1 MARPE
6 RRPEKDLA
14 ARRSGLLVWGVPL
27 AVVVVTALADVGQ
40 VARTVLWTVSLMIAG
55 IACVVNA
62 RRSARLHCY
71 ITGPFFLLLAALS
84 FVHGSGVLSLGAW
97 GWSGIAAVLLVG
109 APLLIWGPEL
119 IWGKYAGS
127 PRSDCC

>member
-1 MARPE
+1 MTNAE
-6 RRPEKDLA
+6 DRREKDLA

-27 AVVVVTALADVGQ
+27 AVVFVTALADVGHD
-40 VARTVLWTVSLMIAG
+40 ARTVLWTISLLIAG
-55 IACVVNA
+55 IACVANA

-71 ITGPFFLLLAALS
+71 ITGPFFLLLAGLS
-84 FVHGSGVLSLGAW
+84 FLHGSGLVSLGAW
-97 GWSGIAAVLLVG
+97 GWPGIAVALLIG

-119 IWGKYAGS
+119 VWGKYAGT